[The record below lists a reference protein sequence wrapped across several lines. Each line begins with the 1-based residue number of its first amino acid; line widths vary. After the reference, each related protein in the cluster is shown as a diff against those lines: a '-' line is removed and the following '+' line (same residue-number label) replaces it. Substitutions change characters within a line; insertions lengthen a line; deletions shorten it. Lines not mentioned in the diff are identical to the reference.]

1 MEAKLKAV
9 ELVDNYVMLVGSD
22 WNDLAK
28 AKKCAII
35 SVDECML
42 ACSAVGVIIDKRLN
56 DKTFSKSI
64 IEDSAFLFWQQVKE
78 EIEKL

>member
-35 SVDECML
+35 SVDEIL
-42 ACSAVGVIIDKRLN
+42 
-56 DKTFSKSI
+56 KTSYFTHEPS
-64 IEDSAFLFWQQVKE
+64 EDDILYCNYWQQVKE
-78 EIEKL
+78 EIQLL